1 VCLVCGVERVRKG
14 EPSAKRL
21 VIGRVNVNIV
31 CFERCSKNKIYNEP
45 SRFVRNDDIDA
56 YGQDRTSL
64 ACHIAQR
71 MGS

>member
-1 VCLVCGVERVRKG
+1 MCGVEWVSKG

-21 VIGRVNVNIV
+21 VIGRVNVDIV
-31 CFERCSKNKIYNEP
+31 CFECCSKNLRNFNEF
-45 SRFVRNDDIDA
+45 SRFCANDGNA
-56 YGQDRTSL
+56 YEQDHTSL